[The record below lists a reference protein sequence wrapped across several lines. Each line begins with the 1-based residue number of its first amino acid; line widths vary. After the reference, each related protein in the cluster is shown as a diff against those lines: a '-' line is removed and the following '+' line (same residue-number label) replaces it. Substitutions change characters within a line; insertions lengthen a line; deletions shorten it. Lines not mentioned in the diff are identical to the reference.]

1 MMASRKKIDTNN
13 LINDILND
21 STRLMPMLMVL
32 IDDYRTETS
41 RICFLGHLINVSL
54 SKNPDRS
61 SIIVFLDSNQSYFD
75 MKAGIRK
82 NSSPILRLNEND
94 FDSNDIESI
103 QKKLIDLGKN
113 SNNYI
118 LIIDSINSLLM
129 MMFDDFKSAY
139 GNAQKT
145 FQQFNMWLEPLRNLF
160 KKIVLVFH
168 SNYTLKSEN
177 YNFYEKCLQTIS
189 NSVLDFRLEALGKND
204 CRLQCPIDPIES
216 LHCYLTVRR
225 KHPRINFETDVKHLH
240 FKLEENDQIKVIDP
254 DESRQKQDN
263 EESTGVNQKKILPF
277 SSFRL
282 TLNEDEQKAKD
293 SLELPYTRKKHDS
306 RTEVGSKQSEIH
318 YVYDKFDDFDDED
331 PDDDL
336 DF

>member
-1 MMASRKKIDTNN
+1 MASRKKIDTNN

-177 YNFYEKCLQTIS
+177 YNFYEKWFVCY
-189 NSVLDFRLEALGKND
+189 EKN
-204 CRLQCPIDPIES
+204 LIKIFQIFLLS
-216 LHCYLTVRR
+216 
-225 KHPRINFETDVKHLH
+225 
-240 FKLEENDQIKVIDP
+240 IKVF
-254 DESRQKQDN
+254 KQFL
-263 EESTGVNQKKILPF
+263 IPF
-277 SSFRL
+277 
-282 TLNEDEQKAKD
+282 
-293 SLELPYTRKKHDS
+293 
-306 RTEVGSKQSEIH
+306 
-318 YVYDKFDDFDDED
+318 
-331 PDDDL
+331 
-336 DF
+336 